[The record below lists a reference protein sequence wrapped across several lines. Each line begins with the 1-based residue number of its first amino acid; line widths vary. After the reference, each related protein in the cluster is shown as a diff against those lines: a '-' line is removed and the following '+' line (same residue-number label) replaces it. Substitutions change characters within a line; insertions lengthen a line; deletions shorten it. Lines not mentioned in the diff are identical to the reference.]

1 LPQLINSYQP
11 TANSMAGKTIL
22 ITGAAGGLGSALALR
37 AAHLQADLILLDN
50 HERKLNQLHDE
61 IEAAVGKQPGL
72 YPLDM
77 RGATPEDYQQL
88 AETVEDVFKGLH
100 GLVHCAVTLGQITPF
115 EHLDAKQWHETF
127 AANLHGPV
135 MLTKSL
141 LPVMRKSANASI
153 VFTTDDKTKA
163 YWGAYGISKASILP
177 AMQIIADELSSVG
190 AKENLVDN
198 QLPVI
203 CNAINPGPMR
213 TGLRSTAYPGEDPVS
228 VPAPDEKVPAYLYL
242 LSDMAREMNG
252 QYIAL

>member
-1 LPQLINSYQP
+1 VPQLINSYQP
-11 TANSMAGKTIL
+11 AANSMAGKTVL
-22 ITGAAGGLGSALALR
+22 ITGAAGGLGSALAMR

-50 HERKLNQLHDE
+50 HENKLNQLHDE
-61 IEAAVGKQPGL
+61 IEAAVGRQPGL

-88 AETVEDVFKGLH
+88 AETVEEVFKGLH
-100 GLVHCAVTLGQITPF
+100 GLVHCAATLGQVTPF
-115 EHLDAKQWHETF
+115 NNLDARQWHETF

-141 LPVMRKSANASI
+141 LPVMQKSNNASI
-153 VFTTDDKTKA
+153 VFTTDEKTKA
-163 YWGAYGISKASILP
+163 YWGAYGISKASIVP
-177 AMQIIADELSSVG
+177 AMQIIADELDPQGS
-190 AKENLVDN
+190 KDK
-198 QLPVI
+198 QLPVT

-213 TGLRSTAYPGEDPVS
+213 TGLRSSAYPGEDPGS
-228 VPAPDEKVPAYLYL
+228 IPEPDQKIPAYLYL

>member
-1 LPQLINSYQP
+1 
-11 TANSMAGKTIL
+11 
-22 ITGAAGGLGSALALR
+22 
-37 AAHLQADLILLDN
+37 
-50 HERKLNQLHDE
+50 
-61 IEAAVGKQPGL
+61 
-72 YPLDM
+72 
-77 RGATPEDYQQL
+77 
-88 AETVEDVFKGLH
+88 
-100 GLVHCAVTLGQITPF
+100 
-115 EHLDAKQWHETF
+115 
-127 AANLHGPV
+127 

-177 AMQIIADELSSVG
+177 AMQIIADELSSEG
-190 AKENLVDN
+190 AKENLIDN